1 MLEQLEKWMKALQE
15 TIFQLMPQLQF
26 STAENL
32 RNRLATFVKTY
43 EDPEIDENGRRIKNM
58 KGNENSK
65 EEKKSKDSEL

>member
-1 MLEQLEKWMKALQE
+1 
-15 TIFQLMPQLQF
+15 
-26 STAENL
+26 
-32 RNRLATFVKTY
+32 VKTY